1 MSFLVKDGKILT
13 LNGKTIAVNTSASV
27 TAPGGWQ
34 GTPFSINGGIVSKIC
49 FNIEMTPEEFVSIV
63 DKTID
68 ELAEPMGM
76 PTNEIGLPVFLT
88 DDDSVF
94 CGLALY
100 EGVYTL
106 QMAVDGRN
114 YTYFVY
120 SKDANAHQTLIDTY
134 GFIGWRPSLQEING
148 VIETKNIE
156 TMEMSLIL
164 PPSYLSLIEKAFEN
178 VSAIISMTPFV
189 QTQAETIQLSGDYDG
204 STIAIDVSA
213 KWNDGTAVPNTGYIE
228 KVYINT
234 GLSLNE
240 VMQILAILD
249 GENGYL
255 VLSASQTDRE
265 MMNYPF
271 LYAGYNPT
279 EGILTIYGKSAT
291 DSGVVAMLD
300 NSGWNPNFNGEFI
313 VNHEV
318 YSKFTDTNKE
328 HPDANAFF
336 TKLFSITPFTKTEG
350 NKIDVRELLDNR
362 KLPLTINV
370 KGASGGASGVKKL
383 DFTKDYNLTLD
394 DGTQVTTFGYQA
406 TDEELELLK
415 KFIKNENDT
424 NGLNGTINCVINYG
438 RPMTLAN
445 SLNGCAD
452 FTLNNDEKLT
462 GFEVAVN
469 MAADVNFGIDDNN
482 YIYLSAIATIDV
494 YEYPKFEVSDNLI
507 ADFINMVTSISI
519 SIPTL

>member
-27 TAPGGWQ
+27 TA
-34 GTPFSINGGIVSKIC
+34 
-49 FNIEMTPEEFVSIV
+49 
-63 DKTID
+63 
-68 ELAEPMGM
+68 
-76 PTNEIGLPVFLT
+76 T
-88 DDDSVF
+88 D
-94 CGLALY
+94 
-100 EGVYTL
+100 
-106 QMAVDGRN
+106 
-114 YTYFVY
+114 
-120 SKDANAHQTLIDTY
+120 
-134 GFIGWRPSLQEING
+134 
-148 VIETKNIE
+148 
-156 TMEMSLIL
+156 
-164 PPSYLSLIEKAFEN
+164 
-178 VSAIISMTPFV
+178 
-189 QTQAETIQLSGDYDG
+189 ETIQLSGDYDG
-204 STIAIDVSA
+204 STLAIDVSE
-213 KWNDGTAVPNTGYIE
+213 KWNDGTPVPNTGYVE

-249 GENGYL
+249 GENAYL

-271 LYAGYNPT
+271 LYAGYNS
-279 EGILTIYGKSAT
+279 EQGILTIYGKDAIN
-291 DSGVVAMLD
+291 SGVVAILD

-328 HPDANAFF
+328 HPDASLFL

-370 KGASGGASGVKKL
+370 KGASSGASGVKKL
-383 DFTKDYNLTLD
+383 DFTRDYALTLD
-394 DGTQVTTFGYQA
+394 DGTQVTTYACQV
-406 TDEELELLK
+406 TDEEKELLK
-415 KFIKNENDT
+415 NLITNNNDT

-445 SLNGCAD
+445 SLNGCSD
-452 FTLNNDEKLT
+452 FTLNNDDKLT

-469 MAADVNFGIDDNN
+469 MAAAVNFEIDDNN
-482 YIYLSAIATIDV
+482 YIYLSSIATIDP

-507 ADFINMVTSISI
+507 ANFIDMITSISI
-519 SIPTL
+519 SMPTM